1 MPDEQTT
8 GGATLPEWLLSA
20 KELPG
25 RCRVH
30 TAIGQAADGPDAE
43 ASGPENTGV
52 GTPRCQRDADTHRSC
67 AAHPG
72 TAGPEPHTV
81 VRWRLCR
88 GAVRAGPW

>member
-25 RCRVH
+25 RYGVH
-30 TAIGQAADGPDAE
+30 TAIGRAANGPDAE

-52 GTPRCQRDADTHRSC
+52 GTPRCQRDADIHSSC

-72 TAGPEPHTV
+72 TVEAEPDTV
-81 VRWRLCR
+81 VRWRL
-88 GAVRAGPW
+88 